1 MANRS
6 TAGRMSNSLLDTPPT
21 LFLSLRA
28 GQNSAAGGLA
38 HIVHK
43 PLNYNELLMSNRGH
57 SNAEMDFFPEIREK
71 RTR

>member
-1 MANRS
+1 MANRP
-6 TAGRMSNSLLDTPPT
+6 TAGLMWNSLLDTPPT

-38 HIVHK
+38 HILHK

-57 SNAEMDFFPEIREK
+57 SNAEMDFFPDLREE
-71 RTR
+71 RPR

>member
-1 MANRS
+1 
-6 TAGRMSNSLLDTPPT
+6 MSNSLLDTPPT

-28 GQNSAAGGLA
+28 GQNSAAGRLA

-43 PLNYNELLMSNRGH
+43 SLSYNGLLMSNGDH
-57 SNAEMDFFPEIREK
+57 SNAEMGFFPDLREE